1 VSQSSGSGRLTALT
15 LWLDVVL
22 SARAR
27 VIVLAAGFLLPVAFF
42 FPLWE
47 ITMFAQ
53 MFPEGIRMSIFAH
66 KLVGGNNGAD
76 LQGINILNHYIGM
89 REIRA
94 QDFPEMKFIPFALG
108 LFFLLGLRTA
118 VFGRVHQ
125 VLDSLVLFTYFG
137 LFSLAAFYYRMHT
150 FGHQLSPEAPI
161 KVAPFTPPVFGH
173 QHIANFD
180 VYSYPGLGTY
190 LLGAYALVLAG
201 VLILETRRESRGTIA
216 QAPRV
221 AA

>member
-1 VSQSSGSGRLTALT
+1 
-15 LWLDVVL
+15 
-22 SARAR
+22 
-27 VIVLAAGFLLPVAFF
+27 
-42 FPLWE
+42 
-47 ITMFAQ
+47 MFAQ

-108 LFFLLGLRTA
+108 FFFLLGLRTA
-118 VFGRVHQ
+118 VFGRIHQ
-125 VLDSLVLFTYFG
+125 VVDSLVLFTYFG
-137 LFSLAAFYYRMHT
+137 LFSLAAFYYRMYT
-150 FGHQLSPEAPI
+150 FGHELSPEAPI

-180 VYSYPGLGTY
+180 VYSYPGAGTY
-190 LLGAYALVLAG
+190 LLGGYALILAG
-201 VLILETRRESRGTIA
+201 VLLLEARRKGRTDA
-216 QAPRV
+216 VPRTAV